1 MCKFHI
7 MSNVIMSFKVSVLTA
22 EPMCALF
29 ALYYKE
35 FTWDMVRYAKINNIN
50 LLLSFQIIM
59 NHFCKAFLRNQTML
73 LKR

>member
-1 MCKFHI
+1 MCKFHV

-29 ALYYKE
+29 ALYHKE

-50 LLLSFQIIM
+50 YSFP
-59 NHFCKAFLRNQTML
+59 FR
-73 LKR
+73 